1 MSVRHT
7 QQSVILIGLESAVE
21 HSRDIVPGV
30 MHVNLA
36 LTCRSGPGCSQPD
49 PIAEIDDDLSARRD
63 EILNARIRV
72 SGICRE
78 NVGRTWHGGTR
89 RDLTEANLSS
99 LEKEIVLCRVAG
111 DVDRLGGWVIT
122 NRPGERAARSRF
134 DGLWRGPGGPVCRG
148 EAEGTVDF
156 RTTRWSETRRADDRV
171 AA

>member
-30 MHVNLA
+30 MHVTLA

-99 LEKEIVLCRVAG
+99 LEKEIVLCRVVG
-111 DVDRLGGWVIT
+111 DVDRLGGCVIT
-122 NRPGERAARSRF
+122 NPPEELVARSRF
-134 DGLWRGPGGPVCRG
+134 DSFWRGPSSPVILG
-148 EAEGTVDF
+148 EAEGNVDF
-156 RTTRWSETRRADDRV
+156 RTNRCSQTRRAD
-171 AA
+171 A